1 MLSYLPFDKT
11 AKKLCRIVSAFI
23 YAFCPPSSRIST
35 SRLGAS
41 ISNEKK
47 P

>member
-23 YAFCPPSSRIST
+23 YAFCIT
-35 SRLGAS
+35 KLEDNDIKAWG
-41 ISNEKK
+41 EYK
-47 P
+47 

>member
-23 YAFCPPSSRIST
+23 YAFCTIK
-35 SRLGAS
+35 LEDIDIKAWD
-41 ISNEKK
+41 EYK
-47 P
+47 

>member
-23 YAFCPPSSRIST
+23 YALST
-35 SRLGAS
+35 TKLEDIDIKAWG
-41 ISNEKK
+41 EYK
-47 P
+47 